1 MKSNTETSIIKSN
14 VRQIN
19 LSNENIKYKHWCF
32 QLSKIISQK
41 NHFGIL
47 IYILFT
53 SQSKTQYEE
62 MFRNQWI
69 QVQCNPDLVTHLVCQ
84 KTVTKSRGVTK

>member
-32 QLSKIISQK
+32 QLSKIVSPKKFILAFQFTICHENIYLRYISDYGGATT
-41 NHFGIL
+41 N
-47 IYILFT
+47 
-53 SQSKTQYEE
+53 
-62 MFRNQWI
+62 
-69 QVQCNPDLVTHLVCQ
+69 
-84 KTVTKSRGVTK
+84 